1 MAASAKKM
9 KQELRLKTKLEPR
22 ERSPSQVRRDRMTD
36 GLTKEE
42 AARLARGLLAQAV
55 RVNDAVEGLLAP
67 AVADAAEAGS
77 EADTDESEAIEE
89 TRKFFDEVTLWT
101 FMDG

>member
-1 MAASAKKM
+1 MMAASAKKM
-9 KQELRLKTKLEPR
+9 KQELRFKTKQELVETN
-22 ERSPSQVRRDRMTD
+22 S
-36 GLTKEE
+36 E
-42 AARLARGLLAQAV
+42 AV
-55 RVNDAVEGLLAP
+55 WGLLAP

-89 TRKFFDEVTLWT
+89 TRKFFEEVTLWT